1 VAEKTRGG
9 ENRIDSFEEL
19 LRQQPASHVS
29 WRSLLASGQ
38 KLAGGRLEILH
49 RIGEGGMGFVY
60 DAFDAERRSKV
71 ALKTLSRLDAANI
84 YRLKN
89 EFRALAEVSHPNL
102 VRLHELFSDDAHW
115 FFTMDLVRGVR
126 FDQWVRPSSP
136 SDGLDEG
143 RLRSAMQQLV
153 GAVMAIHDAGK
164 LHRDLKPS
172 NVLVTEDGRVVV
184 LDFGLAVDPELGG
197 VGQTVPDQSVSGTP
211 QYMAPEQAAGQP
223 AMAASDLY
231 AIGVMLFEALTGKL
245 PFDGGPHEVVMVAKQ
260 TREAPPAR
268 QFRPDVPEDLAS
280 LCAAL
285 LARDP
290 AARPDAASVA
300 ARLGGAAP
308 VRQDAPA
315 RSGPASMG
323 EALLGRDA
331 ELAQLRSAYE
341 ATLSGQ
347 SVMMFVS
354 GESGMGKSA
363 LVDALLSELR
373 DQGHAAVLAG
383 RCYERES
390 LPFKGFDSLVDDL
403 SRFLR
408 RLPHAEAMALM
419 PREVFA
425 LARLFPVLD
434 RVDAVASAPKKEV
447 PDPQELRRRAF
458 AALGEL
464 FGRIRDRRPLVLYV
478 DDGQWLDHDSVAF
491 ARALLVQI
499 PPVPGLAIISHRSE
513 GAEQNELLQSV
524 IDAAKGNSMIDV
536 RSVRVGPLGAE
547 AAQELAKR
555 WSGTADTALARS
567 VAQEAGGSPFFVAE
581 LARHA
586 ARAQGRAS
594 LTHVSIAS
602 ALAERL
608 DELSAES
615 RRLLEVTA
623 LAGSPLPTQVLIDA
637 ARSTHAAL
645 DALRAVHL
653 VRTSGGEALEAVE
666 CYHDRIRETVA
677 GALSD
682 AACAERYAWLAPV
695 LEQRPDADA
704 ELLARCFE
712 GAAQAEL
719 AAVHAERA
727 GDKAV
732 GATAFEHAAS
742 LYAKAMALGGQLPA
756 ARHVLAIKSADA
768 LAEAGR
774 GREAAALYQ
783 QCAAETTGAESIDL
797 RRKAAEQLV
806 TCGHMSEGEALL
818 RGVFKEVGLAIP
830 STPGRAIASLAF
842 TQLRIRFMRFDFEPR
857 ASSDVSAL
865 ARLRLDCQFSAV
877 KSLSGNAPVVS
888 AAVADRWLL
897 DAARAGDRDHIARA
911 LAALIFHHSIASPQ
925 DEPRIAEIAAAAEQ
939 CMDEKTHP
947 AVRGYVWVNMAI
959 AEAFRGRWS
968 AARRGLARALE
979 FLRGECRGVNI
990 EIDGAVVLDLVCA
1003 FQRGDFADIARTT
1016 PAAIEEALRRDR
1028 ILAGGDLSGCFGL
1041 PAHLAHDD
1049 VEGARKQLERARS
1062 RWEPGSEMLMADCLL
1077 WLGEGQHALYRGDA
1091 AVAFEQ
1097 LERRERAFRRS
1108 AVASAGFLRVFV
1120 HAVRGG
1126 VALASLRASPGGRE
1140 LRQTA
1145 RRCAQALQRERM
1157 PHASPHAQTIDAGL
1171 ALAEGRDD
1179 DAIPLLRASVQ
1190 GFDRCEMKA
1199 YAAAA
1204 RRRLGQLVGGDEGTA
1219 FVAEGDAILRQEGV
1233 KNLEAMTE
1241 MLVPGCRGR

>member
-1 VAEKTRGG
+1 VAEKTRGQ
-9 ENRIDSFEEL
+9 EKTIDSFEKL
-19 LRQQPASHVS
+19 LRQLADTSHVAR
-29 WRSLLASGQ
+29 RSLLASGQ
-38 KLAGGRLEILH
+38 KLVGGRLEILH
-49 RIGEGGMGFVY
+49 RLGEGGMGIVY
-60 DAFDAERRSKV
+60 EAFDSERRSKV
-71 ALKTLSRLDAANI
+71 ALKTLSRLDAASI

-136 SDGLDEG
+136 SDGLDEA
-143 RLRSAMQQLV
+143 RLRSAMRQLIA
-153 GAVMAIHDAGK
+153 AVMAIHDAGK

-197 VGQTVPDQSVSGTP
+197 VGQTLPDQIVSGTP
-211 QYMAPEQAAGQP
+211 LYMAPEQAAGQQ
-223 AMAASDLY
+223 ATAASDLY
-231 AIGVMLFEALTGKL
+231 AIGVMLFEALTGKP
-245 PFDGGPHEVVMVAKQ
+245 PFDGGVVMMAKQ

-308 VRQDAPA
+308 VREDPPG
-315 RSGPASMG
+315 RSGPASMR
-323 EALLGRDA
+323 EALLGREA

-341 ATLSGQ
+341 ATLAGQ
-347 SVMMFVS
+347 AVMMFVS

-464 FGRIRDRRPLVLYV
+464 FGRIRDRRPLVQYV

-513 GAEQNELLQSV
+513 GAEQNQLLQSV

-547 AAQELAKR
+547 AAQALAKR
-555 WSGTADTALARS
+555 WSGTTDTALARS

-581 LARHA
+581 LARYA

-594 LTHVSIAS
+594 LSHVSIAS
-602 ALAERL
+602 ALAEHL
-608 DELSAES
+608 GELPVES
-615 RRLLEVTA
+615 RRLLEVMA
-623 LAGSPLPTQVLIDA
+623 LAGSPLPTQVVLDA
-637 ARSTHAAL
+637 AKSTHAAL
-645 DALRAVHL
+645 DALRVAHL
-653 VRTSGGEALEAVE
+653 VRTSGGEALETVE

-677 GALSD
+677 AGLSD

-704 ELLARCFE
+704 ELLARCLE
-712 GAAQAEL
+712 GAGQAEL

-727 GDKAV
+727 GDRAV
-732 GATAFEHAAS
+732 AATAFEHAAS
-742 LYAKAMALGGQLPA
+742 LYAKAMALGRQLPA
-756 ARHVLAIKSADA
+756 ARHALAIKRADA

-783 QCAAETTGAESIDL
+783 QCATERTGAESIDL

-818 RGVFKEVGLAIP
+818 REVFKEVGLAIP
-830 STPGRAIASLAF
+830 STPGRAMVSLAF
-842 TQLRIRFMRFDFEPR
+842 TQLRIRFMKFDFEPR
-857 ASSDVSAL
+857 PSRDVSAVE
-865 ARLRLDCQFSAV
+865 RLRLDCQFSAI
-877 KSLSGNAPVVS
+877 KSLAGNIPVVS
-888 AAVADRWLL
+888 ASVADHWLL
-897 DAARAGDRDHIARA
+897 DAIRAGDRDHIARA
-911 LAALIFHHSIASPQ
+911 LAGLAYNHSMVSPQ
-925 DEPRIAEIAAAAEQ
+925 DEPRLAEIAAAAER
-939 CMDEKTHP
+939 CMDDKTHP
-947 AVRGYVWVNMAI
+947 AVHGYVWVNLAI
-959 AEAFRGRWS
+959 AEFFRGRWS
-968 AARRGLARALE
+968 SSRRSLAGALD
-979 FLRGECRGVNI
+979 FLRGECRGVNL
-990 EIDGAVVLDLVCA
+990 EIDGAVCVDQMSA
-1003 FQRGDFADIARTT
+1003 FLCGDFADIARTT

-1028 ILAGGDLSGCFGL
+1028 ILAGGLLSSCWGL

-1049 VEGARKQLERARS
+1049 VEGARKQLERART
-1062 RWEPGSEMLMADCLL
+1062 RWAPRSEMPFADCCL

-1091 AVAFEQ
+1091 AAAFGE
-1097 LERRERAFRRS
+1097 LERREREFRRS
-1108 AVASAGFLRVFV
+1108 AVAHSVWFRIFV

-1126 VALASLRASPGGRE
+1126 FALALLRTSPGASE
-1140 LRQTA
+1140 LRQVA
-1145 RRCAQALQRERM
+1145 RRCVQALQRERL
-1157 PHASPHAQTIDAGL
+1157 PHAAPHTQTIDAGL

-1179 DAIPLLRASVQ
+1179 DAIPLLRAAVQ
-1190 GFDRCEMKA
+1190 DFDRCEMKA

-1219 FVAEGDAILRQEGV
+1219 LVAEGDAILRQEGV

-1241 MLVPGCRGR
+1241 MLVPGCRSR